1 MTTKLSD
8 LLVSEWPPSRW
19 HRQAR
24 RGSIAWEGRSWKDPS
39 GEARLQDVVDNS
51 DNSLMLVVSDNN
63 GREWANIIELPD
75 ERAAR
80 EVSRSLSGALGR
92 RVSDVASIQ
101 IPTLPA
107 DIQPKKSQRNG
118 G

>member
-1 MTTKLSD
+1 MSTKLSD

-51 DNSLMLVVSDNN
+51 DNSLMLVVSDND

-92 RVSDVASIQ
+92 RVADVASIQ
-101 IPTLPA
+101 IPTLSA
-107 DIQPKKSQRNG
+107 GGEAGKTQRSG
-118 G
+118 R

>member
-75 ERAAR
+75 ARAAR

-92 RVSDVASIQ
+92 RVADVASIQ

-107 DIQPKKSQRNG
+107 DIQRDKKARNG